1 MVRALGRPAVVV
13 RFVDGQT
20 AAIPLH
26 WTDRHPALSAL
37 QIEGQPVR
45 LHPGSLHEL
54 RTLVRELLISQASP
68 AAKLDGASATRTVCA
83 YEDSDARN
91 ALSRAAD
98 GDPAPVPRRSRHP
111 SASGPGSAPK
121 QGGR

>member
-1 MVRALGRPAVVV
+1 MVITYQGHPLYGQSLPVVRMVRALGRPAVVV

-26 WTDRHPALSAL
+26 WTDRHPALPAL

-68 AAKLDGASATRTVCA
+68 AAKLDGAS
-83 YEDSDARN
+83 
-91 ALSRAAD
+91 
-98 GDPAPVPRRSRHP
+98 
-111 SASGPGSAPK
+111 
-121 QGGR
+121 